1 LHQLNIR
8 TMKRTFISFL
18 TLVLSVSAMA
28 QGDVYE
34 KSQTYEWP
42 SDQQVVN
49 NLHNWQDLK
58 FGVLFH
64 WGLYAVPGI
73 VESWSI
79 CDEDWISRDTTMTY
93 QQYKDWYWGQADK
106 FNPTKFN
113 PDQWATVMK
122 DAGMRYMIFTTK
134 HHDGFCMFDSRYTDF
149 SIAHHAFKDNP
160 KKDVLKYVL
169 EAFRKQNF
177 MIGTYFSKPDWHS
190 QYYWWDVYPEKG
202 RNVNYDIKKYPWRWN
217 QFKQFTYNQMEEIL
231 SRYGKVDIL
240 WMDGGWVCKEN
251 NQDIDMPKIAT
262 MARAHQPGLIM
273 VDRTI
278 HGPYENYQTPERT
291 IPDKQLDYPWESCI
305 PLTNDWGYVKHP
317 TWKSPEKVVNTLVEI
332 VAKGGNLVL
341 GVGPTPEGL
350 IQKEAVTRLHDIG
363 LWLKANGKAIYD
375 TKATPDYHDGDV
387 WFTASKDG
395 GTIYAIYE
403 LQEGKTLPATISW
416 TKNLPKKGSKVTL
429 LANGAKLKTKI
440 KDNTVT
446 VTLPTSMKQQSF
458 AMAIKC
464 K

>member
-1 LHQLNIR
+1 MHQLNIR
-8 TMKRTFISFL
+8 TMKRTFISL
-18 TLVLSVSAMA
+18 LALVLSVSAMA

-49 NLHNWQDLK
+49 KLHNWQDLK

-160 KKDVLKYVL
+160 QKDVLKYVL

-240 WMDGGWVCKEN
+240 WLDGGWVCKEN

-446 VTLPTSMKQQSF
+446 VTLSTGMKQQSF